1 MEQGD
6 HELADHDPASVLG
19 YRMGNSVVY
28 HSWYI
33 IGVWRDT
40 FYFRIQQKKLEEE
53 QERATVRQQH
63 EVDEM
68 KLRFFTNVS
77 HEFRTPL
84 TLIMTPLEKL
94 MKTEKDME
102 SQQIL
107 KLIYRNADRLLKL
120 VNQLLDFR
128 KIDMQGI
135 AWSCLPAILSR
146 SCVTWLIPSR
156 SFRSK
161 SGFISLSPRS
171 SRLSR

>member
-1 MEQGD
+1 MNNDRIWSKEIT
-6 HELADHDPASVLG
+6 
-19 YRMGNSVVY
+19 
-28 HSWYI
+28 SWQITILPPFWATGWAIALYI
-33 IGVWRDT
+33 IAGILLAYGVIR
-40 FYFRIQQKKLEEE
+40 FIFRIQQKKLEEE

-128 KIDMQGI
+128 KIDM
-135 AWSCLPAILSR
+135 LS
-146 SCVTWLIPSR
+146 LIH
-156 SFRSK
+156 
-161 SGFISLSPRS
+161 I
-171 SRLSR
+171 